1 MKGDKKVGSRFV
13 GAPPV
18 RAAELSERIGDVP
31 ERDRMVRHEP
41 RLEAEGMHHAN
52 RELEEP
58 LADPQQVEAA
68 LVLSEEMF
76 RAAFDR
82 APLGMALNSP
92 DGRRLKVNRAFCQML
107 GYSEK
112 VLLGLNPASIIHP
125 DDQDALRL
133 GIHRLVTGEIDRDFK
148 EWRYIHADGHIV
160 FADVSA
166 SAVRD
171 AQRVLQYIVVQ
182 LEDVTERNRAR
193 EALREAEQKYRDIF
207 ENASEGIFQSTPDG
221 QYIAA
226 NPALAQIHG
235 FESPEELIRR
245 RKDISRQVYIDPKGR
260 EEFKQ
265 LIEAQ
270 GFVRGF
276 EHRIFRRDGS
286 KIWVSINA
294 RVVRNQHGKIL
305 YYEGTAQD
313 INERKVAEARSAAFA
328 TLARKLSGATTKLEA
343 ARIIVETARELFG
356 WDSCNLDL
364 YDVDRDLVL
373 PMLKVDTVEGR
384 QVEVAD
390 LVSSREPTAR
400 TRRVIDQGP
409 LLILREEP
417 IQFDKDAVAF
427 GDKLKPSA
435 AIMSVP
441 ILHASTVVGI
451 LSIQSYRRRAYNAQ
465 ALNDLQSL
473 ADHCG
478 AAINRINA
486 EESFYESE
494 ERFRQ
499 LAHQFEDV
507 VWLTDQDVSKVLYVN
522 PAYEKTFRRTCESAY
537 ERLTSFLDTIHPEDR
552 AAVERMLER
561 QRQGNHQPLEYRI
574 VWPDGSVRWIH
585 RRSLP
590 IRNTEGEVYMVAG
603 IAQDITERKRAEEA
617 LKNSEQDF
625 RHLFEQAHDA
635 ILVFDPEHEIVLDVN
650 ERACEVYGFTR
661 AEFIGMSLETIS
673 RNVVRGKH
681 EIHQTLERG
690 DYPNFETVQRRK
702 DGTEMF
708 LEINA
713 STIVYQGRLV
723 ILSINRDVTERK
735 RAEES
740 LRKQNEYLAALH
752 ETALGLINRLDLN
765 ELLADIVTRALAL
778 VDIPSGYIY
787 LVEPGGEQMRLAV
800 GVGVSLNF
808 VGALICKGEG
818 VAGTIWETGQPLVV
832 DDYRNWEHRL
842 KDPGYDVL
850 RAVGAVPLRSGSRVV
865 GVLGVEST
873 KDGQGLNEHQIDI
886 LNRFAQLASIALDN
900 AQLHSAVRESEERYR
915 DLVENSRELICTH
928 DLDGV
933 ILSANRAAVEVLGYD
948 PREFEGRKML
958 RDLLAPEVSDQFD
971 DYLARIRSDGVASG
985 TMLVQTRTGEHRLL
999 EYHNTLRTEGVPAPI
1014 VRGMANDITE
1024 RKRAQVA
1031 LLESEKK
1038 YRDLVETAHDL
1049 IWAVDAEGRITF
1061 MNQASRN
1068 IYGYE
1073 PDELI
1078 GRSYFDLLSPEERTR
1093 QLDIFPQMM
1102 ASGQKIVV
1110 DSECEVMDR
1119 EGNRHMLLANAVI
1132 RFDQQGNA
1140 IGSMGTSTDITERK
1154 RAEESLNLFRNL
1166 IEQSTDA
1173 IEVMDPVT
1181 LRFVDCNESAH
1192 RSLGYTREEFLA
1204 LTVFDIDP
1212 TLNRAT
1218 LARLNA
1224 EMEESGLATIE
1235 SVHRRKDGTTFPV
1248 EVNVKR
1254 VSLEKV
1260 YRLASVRDITG
1271 RRLAE
1276 VALRE
1281 SEERYRELFENAKD
1295 AIYVHD
1301 LSGRYVSV
1309 NRAAETLSG
1318 YSREEILGKH
1328 YSNFVAP
1335 RNLKHARTNL
1345 CKKLDEADETIY
1357 EVFMITKDKRAVPVE
1372 VSSRLIHE
1380 NGVPVG
1386 VQGIVRDITERKRA
1400 QDALQNY
1407 SRRLIEAQES
1417 ERQHIAR
1424 ELHDEIGQVLTAVKI
1439 NLQSIQR
1446 LGPDSDWTPP
1456 LFESIGIVDEALGRV
1471 RELSIELR
1479 PSLLDDLGL
1488 SAALRWYVDRYAQRT
1503 GIRAEVMNG
1512 FEEEG
1517 RLPRE
1522 LETACFRI
1530 AQEALT
1536 NVVRHARAN
1545 SVSVKLERLRERLV
1559 LTISD
1564 DGIGFD
1570 VEGLFSNAS
1579 TMAALGL
1586 RGMEERALA
1595 VRGKIEIESA
1605 LQNGTRVRAIFPF
1618 KRRK

>member
-1 MKGDKKVGSRFV
+1 MKGNKKDGSSFV
-13 GAPPV
+13 EAPPV
-18 RAAELSERIGDVP
+18 GATELSERIGDVP
-31 ERDRMVRHEP
+31 DRDRIVSREHKP
-41 RLEAEGMHHAN
+41 RLEAEGIDDAN

-58 LADPQQVEAA
+58 LADPQQVYAA

-76 RAAFDR
+76 REAFDR

-107 GYSEK
+107 GYSEQ
-112 VLLGLNPASIIHP
+112 VLMGMSPASVIHP

-133 GIHRLVTGEIDRDFK
+133 GLHRLVTGEIDRDFK
-148 EWRYIHADGHIV
+148 EWRYIHADGHVV

-171 AQRVLQYIVVQ
+171 AQRVLQYTVVQ
-182 LEDVTERNRAR
+182 VEDVTERNRAR
-193 EALREAEQKYRDIF
+193 EALREAEQKYRVIF
-207 ENASEGIFQSTPDG
+207 ENAPEGIFQSTPDG

-235 FESPEELIRR
+235 FESPEELIRS
-245 RKDISRQVYIDPKGR
+245 RKDISRQVYVDPSGR

-265 LIEAQ
+265 LIQAQ

-276 EHRIFRRDGS
+276 EHRIFHRNGS

-294 RVVRNQHGKIL
+294 RVVRNKHGEIL
-305 YYEGTAQD
+305 YYEGTAQN
-313 INERKVAEARSAAFA
+313 INERKVAEARSAAFG

-364 YDVDRDLVL
+364 YDGERDLVF
-373 PMLKVDTVEGR
+373 PMLRVDTIAGQRFEGTGPFPDR
-384 QVEVAD
+384 Q
-390 LVSSREPTAR
+390 PTPR
-400 TRRVIDQGP
+400 SRRVIDHGP
-409 LLILREEP
+409 ELLHRDDP
-417 IQFDKDAVAF
+417 IKFDKDAIPF
-427 GDKLKPSA
+427 GDTLKPSRS
-435 AIMSVP
+435 IMTVP
-441 ILHASTVVGI
+441 IRHASMIVGL
-451 LSIQSYRRRAYNAQ
+451 LSIQSYTPSAYNAA

-478 AAINRINA
+478 EALNRINV
-486 EESFYESE
+486 EQSFYESE

-507 VWLTDQDVSKVLYVN
+507 VWLTDPDMSKALYIN
-522 PAYEKTFRRTCESAY
+522 PAYEKIFRRTCESVY
-537 ERLTSFLDTIHPEDR
+537 ERLTSFLDAIHPEDR
-552 AAVERMLER
+552 AAVERVLER
-561 QRQGNHQPLEYRI
+561 QRQGHHQPFEYRI

-590 IRNTEGEVYMVAG
+590 IRNTEGEVYLVAG
-603 IAQDITERKRAEEA
+603 IAQDITASKRAREA
-617 LKNSEQDF
+617 L
-625 RHLFEQAHDA
+625 L
-635 ILVFDPEHEIVLDVN
+635 
-650 ERACEVYGFTR
+650 
-661 AEFIGMSLETIS
+661 
-673 RNVVRGKH
+673 
-681 EIHQTLERG
+681 
-690 DYPNFETVQRRK
+690 
-702 DGTEMF
+702 
-708 LEINA
+708 
-713 STIVYQGRLV
+713 
-723 ILSINRDVTERK
+723 
-735 RAEES
+735 
-740 LRKQNEYLAALH
+740 
-752 ETALGLINRLDLN
+752 
-765 ELLADIVTRALAL
+765 
-778 VDIPSGYIY
+778 
-787 LVEPGGEQMRLAV
+787 
-800 GVGVSLNF
+800 
-808 VGALICKGEG
+808 
-818 VAGTIWETGQPLVV
+818 
-832 DDYRNWEHRL
+832 
-842 KDPGYDVL
+842 
-850 RAVGAVPLRSGSRVV
+850 
-865 GVLGVEST
+865 
-873 KDGQGLNEHQIDI
+873 
-886 LNRFAQLASIALDN
+886 
-900 AQLHSAVRESEERYR
+900 ESEERYR

-958 RDLLAPEVSDQFD
+958 RELLVPEKRNRFD

-985 TMLVQTRTGEHRLL
+985 TMLVQTSTGEHRLL
-999 EYHNTLRTEGVPAPI
+999 EYHNTLRTDGVVTPI
-1014 VRGMANDITE
+1014 VRGMAN
-1024 RKRAQVA
+1024 
-1031 LLESEKK
+1031 
-1038 YRDLVETAHDL
+1038 
-1049 IWAVDAEGRITF
+1049 
-1061 MNQASRN
+1061 
-1068 IYGYE
+1068 
-1073 PDELI
+1073 
-1078 GRSYFDLLSPEERTR
+1078 
-1093 QLDIFPQMM
+1093 
-1102 ASGQKIVV
+1102 
-1110 DSECEVMDR
+1110 
-1119 EGNRHMLLANAVI
+1119 
-1132 RFDQQGNA
+1132 
-1140 IGSMGTSTDITERK
+1140 DITERK

-1166 IEQSTDA
+1166 IEQSSDA

-1192 RSLGYTREEFLA
+1192 RYLGYTREEFLA

-1212 TLNRAT
+1212 LVNRAT
-1218 LARLNA
+1218 LARLDE
-1224 EMEESGLATIE
+1224 EMEESGFATLE

-1248 EVNVKR
+1248 EVNVKL
-1254 VSLEKV
+1254 VSLKKV
-1260 YRLASVRDITG
+1260 YRLAVVRDITD
-1271 RRLAE
+1271 RKRAE

-1301 LSGRYVSV
+1301 LGGRYVSV
-1309 NRAAETLSG
+1309 NRAAESLSG

-1357 EVFMITKDKRAVPVE
+1357 EVFMVTKDKRAVPVE

-1407 SRRLIEAQES
+1407 SRRLIEAQEA

-1446 LGPDSDWTPP
+1446 LGPDSDWMPP
-1456 LFESIGIVDEALGRV
+1456 LDESIGIVDEALGRV

-1522 LETACFRI
+1522 VETACFRI

-1545 SVSVKLERLRERLV
+1545 SVSVKLECLREKLV

-1605 LQNGTRVRAIFPF
+1605 LQNGTRVRASFPF